1 MSSSSGTKVTKDPE
15 TFNNPK
21 NENPGVVTSD
31 SLAGESITSGGSFG
45 ANSDSR
51 GPMAQPSSSTNTNN
65 ADVSGA
71 TKLDAAPSADAREAQ
86 EGWSESAQLNAGREL
101 GSGAG
106 PTYSD
111 QATGGSLGSTSGGGS
126 GSSST
131 GGGSGSGSENTDPS
145 SSSTSSGGSGT
156 AAAAPGYTSHP
167 APSMGDSFAPKGQN
181 LQEGGFSSD
190 DPNASFT
197 TDIGGENDPGRA
209 ALQGM
214 QARDASAAGG
224 AGPREG
230 KISGDGQYDTLDEA
244 AA

>member
-51 GPMAQPSSSTNTNN
+51 GPMDQPSSSTNTNN
-65 ADVSGA
+65 TDVSGA

-101 GSGAG
+101 GSGGG

-111 QATGGSLGSTSGGGS
+111 QASGGSLGSTSGGTLGGS
-126 GSSST
+126 SGGGSQNTNPSST
-131 GGGSGSGSENTDPS
+131 G
-145 SSSTSSGGSGT
+145 SSGQG
-156 AAAAPGYTSHP
+156 AAAPGYTSHP
-167 APSMGDSFAPKGQN
+167 APSMGDDFKPKGQN

-197 TDIGGENDPGRA
+197 TDIGGKNDPGRA
-209 ALQGM
+209 ALEGM

-224 AGPREG
+224 AGPRES
-230 KISGDGQYDTLDEA
+230 KISGDGQYDALDESA
-244 AA
+244 A